1 MLIEENMND
10 CDTDTVPIPLLD
22 VERKTVPVICP
33 RCNEITGVAKW
44 YVERNMKILPV
55 YKTWRSQLLLPI
67 NVISNPESI

>member
-55 YKTWRSQLLLPI
+55 YRACGKFRHFFGRGK
-67 NVISNPESI
+67 IS